1 MRVRNVQVAQLKAS
15 RDKLLAE
22 LERQFLE
29 VDRLSVENSAL
40 SQVCQSL
47 ILLNLPLFSGH
58 NSSAHDVL
66 LSLRKFG
73 QPHRCASHE
82 RGHAEVW
89 V

>member
-1 MRVRNVQVAQLKAS
+1 MWVRNVQVAQLKAS

-58 NSSAHDVL
+58 NNSAHDVL
-66 LSLRKFG
+66 LSLRNWATSQMCK
-73 QPHRCASHE
+73 S
-82 RGHAEVW
+82 
-89 V
+89 